1 MQNLQPSFDTVTETL
16 TWLRNEGF
24 TRDFNLAYEYL
35 EFNRGAN
42 AMAPEDFHIEW
53 VFRFEGDT
61 DPGDEEIIY
70 GITSTKFNVKGAA
83 KRLRHVCRSGFRA
96 NDQEVISALE

>member
-16 TWLRNEGF
+16 TWLRSEGF

-70 GITSTKFNVKGAA
+70 GITSTKFNVKDV
-83 KRLRHVCRSGFRA
+83 LL
-96 NDQEVISALE
+96 SAYGMYADPVSEQMIRKLSVH